1 MKKTYFLTLVIVAV
15 FGLAR
20 VDAFATAE
28 APTNDSSDASSIVAP
43 QDSSSD
49 ASTQPEAPADDSS
62 DASNTQVTTPT
73 DDSSDA
79 SGSQNETAGPIDD
92 SGDAS
97 GSQNE
102 TAGPTDDSSDA
113 SGEQSTVPTTPAPTP
128 TTTPTPIDA
137 SKLGPIGGGG
147 SGSSGGSSSGGTGIT
162 VGTPISATATS
173 TVIGIDPNCSKLFK
187 TYMGLGKKN
196 NKAEVMRLQA
206 FLNEHINAKLVVDGS
221 FGSKTK
227 TAVKAFQ
234 TKYASTILLPW
245 DVAKLSTNL
254 VSNPT
259 GYVYKTTQ
267 YQLNLLVCP
276 AFSAPAPKLP

>member
-1 MKKTYFLTLVIVAV
+1 MKIMKKTYL
-15 FGLAR
+15 LALAFVVVLGFSNVNSVLAEGPSQDS
-20 VDAFATAE
+20 VDVSSQTT
-28 APTNDSSDASSIVAP
+28 PSQDSSDVSNAAP
-43 QDSSSD
+43 TQDSSDVSG
-49 ASTQPEAPADDSS
+49 STGPTQDSS
-62 DASNTQVTTPT
+62 DV
-73 DDSSDA
+73 
-79 SGSQNETAGPIDD
+79 
-92 SGDAS
+92 SGDQAS
-97 GSQNE
+97 
-102 TAGPTDDSSDA
+102 TGPTQDSTDVT
-113 SGEQSTVPTTPAPTP
+113 GEQSTVPTTPAPTP